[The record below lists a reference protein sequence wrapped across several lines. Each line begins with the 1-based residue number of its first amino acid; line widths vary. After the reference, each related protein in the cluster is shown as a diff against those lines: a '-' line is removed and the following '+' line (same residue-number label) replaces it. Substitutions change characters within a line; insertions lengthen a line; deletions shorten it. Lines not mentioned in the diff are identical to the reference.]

1 MAKVT
6 KRVLKGIVKEC
17 LVEILAEGISS
28 QELGTALTESREN
41 KRLSGESRKTSSSR
55 SNLHPSTDKISF
67 SNAVNSVTSV
77 MTDDPV
83 MSAIFADTAKTTLQE
98 QYGAEASNPRSAMSS
113 MGHQHSD
120 VAARTVASNPIE
132 DLFEGAGNWEALAF
146 AEKKPR

>member
-1 MAKVT
+1 MT

-41 KRLSGESRKTSSSR
+41 KRLAGESRKVSSAR
-55 SNLHPSTDKISF
+55 SNLHPSTDNISF
-67 SNAVNSVTSV
+67 SSALDGVTSV

-83 MSAIFADTAKTTLQE
+83 MSAIFADTARTTLQE
-98 QYGAEASNPRSAMSS
+98 QYGAEATNPRSAMTG
-113 MGHQHSD
+113 MGSRHGD
-120 VAARTVASNPIE
+120 TAARAAAASPIE

-146 AEKKPR
+146 AEKKSR